1 MCTFLKEKNGKGMM
15 IFVVADIWN
24 WYNMDMKY
32 TNKSVEK

>member
-1 MCTFLKEKNGKGMM
+1 MM

-32 TNKSVEK
+32 TNKSGEKNDVSKYGE

>member
-1 MCTFLKEKNGKGMM
+1 MM